1 MVVSMAAFSVED
13 SCLKMAAQTLPIG
26 QILMLFGIGALFFTG
41 IAKLNN
47 QSLFPKE
54 VLSKPMRMHV
64 LFEITG
70 RLFYMLAIA
79 LTPLSSAT
87 VILQATPVVVVAG
100 AALVLD
106 SGLIVIADLFILCQS
121 KQMKTSSQ
129 ASIGSHIFRS

>member
-26 QILMLFGIGALFFTG
+26 QILMLFWIGALFFTG

-106 SGLIVIADLFILCQS
+106 SGLIVIAGLFILCQS

>member
-1 MVVSMAAFSVED
+1 M
-13 SCLKMAAQTLPIG
+13 LKNGCSNSAYWTNSY
-26 QILMLFGIGALFFTG
+26 ALWGWGWGRYFFTG

-70 RLFYMLAIA
+70 RLFYMLAIT

-87 VILQATPVVVVAG
+87 VILQATLGVVVAG
-100 AALVLD
+100 TALVLD
-106 SGLIVIADLFILCQS
+106 SGFIVIAGLFILWQS
-121 KQMKTSSQ
+121 KQMKTSTQ

>member
-1 MVVSMAAFSVED
+1 M
-13 SCLKMAAQTLPIG
+13 LKNGCSNSAYWTNSY
-26 QILMLFGIGALFFTG
+26 ALWGWGRYFFTG

-70 RLFYMLAIA
+70 RLFYMLAIT

-87 VILQATPVVVVAG
+87 VILQATLVVVVAG

-106 SGLIVIADLFILCQS
+106 SGFIVIAGLFILWQS
-121 KQMKTSSQ
+121 KQMKTSIQ
-129 ASIGSHIFRS
+129 A

>member
-1 MVVSMAAFSVED
+1 
-13 SCLKMAAQTLPIG
+13 LGL
-26 QILMLFGIGALFFTG
+26 GALFFNG

-70 RLFYMLAIA
+70 RLFYMLAIT

-87 VILQATPVVVVAG
+87 VILQATLGVVVAG

-106 SGLIVIADLFILCQS
+106 SGFIVIAGLFILCQS
-121 KQMKTSSQ
+121 KQMKTSIQ
-129 ASIGSHIFRS
+129 A

>member
-1 MVVSMAAFSVED
+1 
-13 SCLKMAAQTLPIG
+13 L
-26 QILMLFGIGALFFTG
+26 GALFFNG

-70 RLFYMLAIA
+70 RLFYMLAIT

-87 VILQATPVVVVAG
+87 VILQATLVVVVAG

-106 SGLIVIADLFILCQS
+106 SGFIVIAGLFILWQS
-121 KQMKTSSQ
+121 KQMKTSTQ

>member
-1 MVVSMAAFSVED
+1 
-13 SCLKMAAQTLPIG
+13 L
-26 QILMLFGIGALFFTG
+26 GALFFTG
-41 IAKLNN
+41 ITKLNN

-70 RLFYMLAIA
+70 RLFYMLAIT

-87 VILQATPVVVVAG
+87 VILQATLLVVVAG

-106 SGLIVIADLFILCQS
+106 SGFIVIAGLFILWQS
-121 KQMKTSSQ
+121 KQMKTSIQ
-129 ASIGSHIFRS
+129 ASIGQA